1 MSILSSSKV
10 VSGKEKT
17 MLTVTKQDI
26 IDLGYGTSFAA
37 DIIRQ
42 SKLVMV
48 DRGYPFYQSRK
59 VNRVPVDVVEEIL
72 GITLSENTLDYIKK

>member
-26 IDLGYGTSFAA
+26 IDLGYGISFAA

-72 GITLSENTLDYIKK
+72 GITLSENTLDYINK

>member
-1 MSILSSSKV
+1 MSTLCPIYDCI
-10 VSGKEKT
+10 GKEKI

-26 IDLGYGTSFAA
+26 IDLRYGTSFAA

-42 SKLVMV
+42 SKLIMV

-72 GITLSENTLDYIKK
+72 GITLSENTLDHDKK